1 MSKEFDKDYEALVE
15 NYEDALMR
23 LVMYRVAQED
33 GRRLLK
39 EAEELENSGLEVPK
53 ELDEKCRK
61 LIQAGC
67 APAEHNRP
75 PAKAGGR
82 NNNPYRRLSLEWVGQ
97 IFVAAILAGVLGVC
111 VAYAANEQFRV
122 NVLNFFLELREN
134 GTWFSFGSEES
145 GEVQPDQPG
154 NSLADGEFPFEFTY
168 IPDGYELVLQR
179 AQDVGEIGVH
189 YISRYERYD
198 DEHSNFYFDICPI
211 NSGAGMLVDTENA
224 EVINTTIHG
233 HDGWIIKKV
242 DVPSGRECT
251 TYLWFDL
258 ENGYLYEYCS
268 IGISDNELQKI
279 FDNIVIKE
287 QFYDFF

>member
-23 LVMYRVAQED
+23 LVMYRVAQAD

-67 APAEHNRP
+67 APQEHNRA
-75 PAKAGGR
+75 PAMAGAR
-82 NNNPYRRLSLEWVGQ
+82 NNKPSRRLSLERVGQ
-97 IFVAAILAGVLGVC
+97 IFVAAILAAVMLLC

-122 NVLNFFLELREN
+122 DVLNFFLELQEN
-134 GTWFSFGSEES
+134 GTWFSFGSGES
-145 GEVQPDQPG
+145 GGVQPNQPG
-154 NSLADGEFPFEFTY
+154 ASVADGEFPFEFTY
-168 IPDGYELVLQR
+168 IPDGYELIMQESHNLE
-179 AQDVGEIGVH
+179 GLGVDCFSG
-189 YISRYERYD
+189 YGYPD
-198 DEHSNFYFDICPI
+198 DEYNNFFFKSNPI
-211 NSGAGMLVDTENA
+211 DSGTGMFVDTENA
-224 EVINTTIHG
+224 EIINTTIHG
-233 HDGWIIKKV
+233 CDGWIIKKV

-258 ENGYLYEYCS
+258 ENGYSYEYCS
-268 IGISDNELQKI
+268 VGISDNELQKN
-279 FDNIVIKE
+279 FDNIVIKQ
-287 QFYDFF
+287 QFY

>member
-1 MSKEFDKDYEALVE
+1 MSKEFDKEYEALVE

-67 APAEHNRP
+67 APQEHNRP
-75 PAKAGGR
+75 PAMAGGR
-82 NNNPYRRLSLEWVGQ
+82 NNKPSRRLSLERVGQ
-97 IFVAAILAGVLGVC
+97 IFVAAILAAVLLFC
-111 VAYAANEQFRV
+111 VAFAANEQFRV

-145 GEVQPDQPG
+145 GEVQPILPG

-168 IPDGYELVLQR
+168 IPEDYELLVHEIY
-179 AQDVGEIGVH
+179 DVQTNKANYLEV
-189 YISRYERYD
+189 YCNPNRKNFSFDVFTISKGLG
-198 DEHSNFYFDICPI
+198 S
-211 NSGAGMLVDTENA
+211 LVDTEDA
-224 EVINTTIHG
+224 EVKDVKIHG
-233 HDGWIIKKV
+233 CDGQMIQKTDTLSGETEII
-242 DVPSGRECT
+242 
-251 TYLWFDL
+251 YIWFNLDSV
-258 ENGYLYEYCS
+258 YTS
-268 IGISDNELQKI
+268 
-279 FDNIVIKE
+279 
-287 QFYDFF
+287 

>member
-1 MSKEFDKDYEALVE
+1 MSKEFDKEYEALVE
-15 NYEDALMR
+15 NYEDALMG

-67 APAEHNRP
+67 APGHNPRA
-75 PAKAGGR
+75 PAMAGAR
-82 NNNPYRRLSLEWVGQ
+82 NNKPSRRLSLERVGQ
-97 IFVAAILAGVLGVC
+97 IFVAAILAAVLLFC

-122 NVLNFFLELREN
+122 DVLNFFLELQEN

-145 GEVQPDQPG
+145 GEVQPILPG

-179 AQDVGEIGVH
+179 AQDFGKMGIQ
-189 YISRYERYD
+189 YTARYERL
-198 DEHSNFYFDICPI
+198 DEDYNNFFFDICPI
-211 NSGAGMLVDTENA
+211 DSGDGMLVDTENA

-251 TYLWFDL
+251 MYLWFDL
-258 ENGYLYEYCS
+258 ENGYSYEYCS

-279 FDNIVIKE
+279 FDGIVIKE
-287 QFYDFF
+287 QFHDFF